1 MVVAGGAAT
10 TIGISTRVSPA
21 TVERSPLAPRLGLAA
36 APGLA
41 SPSARDGAAMAYDP
55 ADQDVILFGGLVS
68 GGYWGQSVLPDT
80 WRWDGSRWTELHP
93 PASPPALTQAVMAYD
108 PSSQRL
114 VLTGGETATADGDF
128 VAANGTWT
136 WNGSTWSPQPTGNLP
151 PSAGPFGLATDD
163 ATGQLILVA
172 ASDGCHGVNTW
183 RWSGSAWVLLHSTTP
198 PAAAYPVGLAYDP
211 GASTLTL
218 LASAGT
224 CPEDMVEGAVSPT
237 ATFWSWGGLTW
248 TSEGSSVPA
257 TLAGSG
263 ELATSATG
271 LLLVTPNVIYRW
283 SGSEWP
289 TTAASPGVAD
299 AALAYDAADRQLVLF
314 GGICTSCGGDSPLD
328 GTWTWDGTWTLRD
341 GSAPTANPDAPA

>member
-1 MVVAGGAAT
+1 
-10 TIGISTRVSPA
+10 
-21 TVERSPLAPRLGLAA
+21 
-36 APGLA
+36 
-41 SPSARDGAAMAYDP
+41 
-55 ADQDVILFGGLVS
+55 
-68 GGYWGQSVLPDT
+68 
-80 WRWDGSRWTELHP
+80 
-93 PASPPALTQAVMAYD
+93 
-108 PSSQRL
+108 
-114 VLTGGETATADGDF
+114 
-128 VAANGTWT
+128 
-136 WNGSTWSPQPTGNLP
+136 
-151 PSAGPFGLATDD
+151 
-163 ATGQLILVA
+163 
-172 ASDGCHGVNTW
+172 
-183 RWSGSAWVLLHSTTP
+183 
-198 PAAAYPVGLAYDP
+198 
-211 GASTLTL
+211 
-218 LASAGT
+218 
-224 CPEDMVEGAVSPT
+224 MVEGAVSPT